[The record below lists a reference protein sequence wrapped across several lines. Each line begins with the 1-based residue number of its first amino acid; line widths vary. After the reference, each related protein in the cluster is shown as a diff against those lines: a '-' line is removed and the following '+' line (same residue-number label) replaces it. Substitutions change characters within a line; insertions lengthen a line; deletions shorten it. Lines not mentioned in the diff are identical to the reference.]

1 MWQPCSHAETCN
13 DGIMNK
19 EQSFDAVVEEDIED
33 KKAALRAKVRACR
46 KKLTSQARKEAAK
59 NILDAAA
66 PVLEREDETIASYVP
81 VNAEPDV
88 MGIANE
94 AFRQGKE
101 VLLPRLGPKLSRT
114 WALYRGPGDL
124 QVHAPGRPPAPSGE
138 ILSPDVISR
147 AGLLILPAFSIDRS
161 GNRLGQGGGWYDH
174 ILENASADACICAVV
189 YTSEFL
195 DAENALPI
203 APHDKKVNAVLTP
216 AGFLYLN

>member
-1 MWQPCSHAETCN
+1 M
-13 DGIMNK
+13 
-19 EQSFDAVVEEDIED
+19 
-33 KKAALRAKVRACR
+33 RACR

-114 WALYRGPGDL
+114 WALYR
-124 QVHAPGRPPAPSGE
+124 PGRPAGTRTRPSSCPVWRNTFPG
-138 ILSPDVISR
+138 R
-147 AGLLILPAFSIDRS
+147 H
-161 GNRLGQGGGWYDH
+161 Q
-174 ILENASADACICAVV
+174 
-189 YTSEFL
+189 
-195 DAENALPI
+195 
-203 APHDKKVNAVLTP
+203 
-216 AGFLYLN
+216 